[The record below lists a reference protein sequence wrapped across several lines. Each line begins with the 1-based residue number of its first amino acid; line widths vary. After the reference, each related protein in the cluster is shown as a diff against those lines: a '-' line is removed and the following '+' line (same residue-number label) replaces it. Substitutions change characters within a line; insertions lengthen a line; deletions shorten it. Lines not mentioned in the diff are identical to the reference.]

1 MPHSVARFVCVLAMI
16 AVIVN
21 LSSAYGAN
29 AKVAEE
35 TPPPAAPQPKVRIM
49 RPQISVQI
57 QQTEEQAMQ
66 SVADEPQRE
75 PYLGI
80 VTGPV
85 VDQLRSQLDIPAGMG
100 LVVEAVAADS
110 PAERAGMKKFDV
122 LRKFDDQI
130 VCTAEQL
137 STLVKAAGKG
147 KEVVLTVTRGG
158 KETVLKTLIDD
169 RDVVA
174 GGAAPLTIDDL
185 AELPVGIDALV
196 AEVLPADAIPG
207 FSDDVR
213 AQIQQQVKAALS
225 QAGVGKDGNNAI
237 ARVFQIYPSGQSQSV
252 FVHSDERG
260 TVEIRETNGKRT
272 VMIKD
277 PSGKQIHA
285 GPLDNDAD
293 REKLPE
299 AFRGMV
305 GEVEAR
311 AATSKPVP

>member
-1 MPHSVARFVCVLAMI
+1 
-16 AVIVN
+16 
-21 LSSAYGAN
+21 
-29 AKVAEE
+29 
-35 TPPPAAPQPKVRIM
+35 M

-57 QQTEEQAMQ
+57 QQAGGQATQ
-66 SVADEPQRE
+66 SVTDEPRRE
-75 PYLGI
+75 PYLGV

-85 VDQLRSQLDIPAGMG
+85 VDQLRSQLEIPAGMG

-110 PAERAGMKKFDV
+110 PAERAGMKRFDI

-147 KEVVLTVTRGG
+147 KEVALTVTRGG
-158 KETVLKTLIDD
+158 KETVLKVHIDD
-169 RDVVA
+169 REIDG
-174 GGAAPLTIDDL
+174 GGAAALDIDALADL
-185 AELPVGIDALV
+185 SAGIDALV
-196 AEVLPADAIPG
+196 AEVLPAEAIPG

-213 AQIQQQVKAALS
+213 AQIQQQVKDALG
-225 QAGVGKDGNNAI
+225 QAGVAKDGNNAM
-237 ARVFQIYPSGQSQSV
+237 ARVFQIYPGGQSQSV

-293 REKLPE
+293 REKVPE